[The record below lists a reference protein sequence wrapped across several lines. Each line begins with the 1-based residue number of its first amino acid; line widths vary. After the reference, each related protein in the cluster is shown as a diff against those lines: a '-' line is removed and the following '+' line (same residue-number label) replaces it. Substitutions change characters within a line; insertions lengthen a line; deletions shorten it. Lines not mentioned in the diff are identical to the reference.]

1 MPARNLPL
9 GQVAGRTAPVKSI
22 TLRSDWGRNIG
33 GEGRPLNLALFTFNK
48 NAWRFEEWG
57 SREEGY
63 YQNFTLGSQPGDP
76 DFIGPLP
83 AVGEDDQPHVGSN
96 LDDDGNAIPLPDD
109 NPWWFPKRFWI
120 LDSGFKGD
128 DLLVGENPEGGH
140 LGLRAKPK
148 FIGVGWE
155 PKNDMEV
162 YIGVQ
167 CDLPAG
173 GSPYDVGVMLG
184 FRHFWNVGQRL
195 RAGVGA
201 GYFLQAT
208 SDEDAGGQEGNWTGD
223 HHPYPFVEIKLEYDV
238 SDLEEHGGLYFDV
251 GVGLDI
257 ERGDPFLSAG
267 LGFGF

>member
-1 MPARNLPL
+1 
-9 GQVAGRTAPVKSI
+9 
-22 TLRSDWGRNIG
+22 
-33 GEGRPLNLALFTFNK
+33 
-48 NAWRFEEWG
+48 
-57 SREEGY
+57 
-63 YQNFTLGSQPGDP
+63 
-76 DFIGPLP
+76 
-83 AVGEDDQPHVGSN
+83 VGSN